1 MLTNSFKVSNLF
13 EGARSADSVKSMYMR
28 SLETFAWIRAFNNFT
43 GNGGGD
49 PDSDDPEAVLKS
61 KIAAARG
68 AGLHLGA
75 LKPATITEW
84 ERNGWFDLFNGRY
97 VFAPCC
103 IPGAF

>member
-28 SLETFAWIRAFNNFT
+28 SLETFTWIRAFNGFT

-84 ERNGWFDLFNGRY
+84 ERNGWFDLFNSRY
-97 VFAPCC
+97 VSAPCC
-103 IPGAF
+103 VPGAF